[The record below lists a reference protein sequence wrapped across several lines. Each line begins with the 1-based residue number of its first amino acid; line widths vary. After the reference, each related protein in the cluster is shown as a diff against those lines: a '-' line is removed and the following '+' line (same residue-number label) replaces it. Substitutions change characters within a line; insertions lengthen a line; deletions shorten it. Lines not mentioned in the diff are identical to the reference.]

1 MPTASAHPQPHSTR
15 IIAVT
20 PDLITLAGDGNAAIF
35 LAQVLFW
42 WKVKGRNKFYKF
54 NSPCDHTLYRSGDS
68 WLEEV
73 CLKRT
78 MFATARRR
86 VAVKV
91 RISCPDEIQSAF
103 NEGALVVYGT
113 DENHLTW
120 YIVNEQ
126 ALQSRSPSLYIR
138 LFGAE
143 TSANTPSI
151 KQPRPT
157 QRAKSAESPQHLHSL
172 PVPQPTP
179 LLIPCGASPTITTVT
194 SQCPT
199 PPPAGAEPLQSPM
212 QTSCI
217 GISTEITTQI
227 TAKTASEINL
237 QEIPSMGEPL
247 PTPITPVLLGE
258 GGKVYQT
265 KRQKIAFAIFT
276 GLQERGVQRDPARLI
291 ARRTVQSGLDVAK
304 TLEIFDAHVLDAER
318 ASVRSPVG
326 VAVSRMLDGT
336 QITPAPKCALVQVRR
351 LNQERVWE
359 QQRVKVGI
367 GEGIGEEDNGGVD
380 KVGEVGDA
388 VVQQAPI
395 QALWQQVLD
404 DIKLQVTRATY
415 EQHFRDTWLEQ
426 QGGAYVVCARNPHT
440 IEWLAH
446 RLKRLVTQTL
456 QRWGGETIQPQFA
469 CG

>member
-1 MPTASAHPQPHSTR
+1 MTTTSAHPQPHNTR
-15 IIAVT
+15 VIAIT
-20 PDLITLAGDGNAAIF
+20 PDLIALAGDGNAAIF

-42 WKVKGRNKFYKF
+42 WKVKGRTKFYKF
-54 NSPCDHTLYRSGDS
+54 NSPCDHALYRIGDS

-78 MFATARRR
+78 MFTTARRR

-157 QRAKSAESPQHLHSL
+157 QRAKSAESPQI

-179 LLIPCGASPTITTVT
+179 LMVPREASPTIPLVT
-194 SQCPT
+194 SHCPT
-199 PPPAGAEPLQSPM
+199 SPSAGAEPLNSPM
-212 QTSCI
+212 QDVYI
-217 GISTEITTQI
+217 GLYTEKTTQ
-227 TAKTASEINL
+227 KASENSL
-237 QEIPSMGEPL
+237 QKQIPTTDIPL
-247 PTPITPVLLGE
+247 PTTPAPIAGE
-258 GGKVYQT
+258 GGEVHQSG
-265 KRQKIAFAIFT
+265 RQKIVFAIFT
-276 GLQERGVQRDPARLI
+276 GLQERGVQQDPARLI
-291 ARRTVQSGLDVAK
+291 ARRAVQAGWGVEQTLD
-304 TLEIFDAHVLDAER
+304 TFDAHKVDATQTG
-318 ASVRSPVG
+318 ARSPVG
-326 VAVSRMLDGT
+326 VAVSRMLDGG
-336 QITPAPKCALVQVRR
+336 QLMHPPAPALAKVRR
-351 LNQERVWE
+351 HYQERVWVAQHLE
-359 QQRVKVGI
+359 NATEAGMGTGDSRVL
-367 GEGIGEEDNGGVD
+367 EGTNVADA
-380 KVGEVGDA
+380 VGEQLPA
-388 VVQQAPI
+388 
-395 QALWQQVLD
+395 QALWQQVLG

-415 EQHFRDTWLEQ
+415 DQRFKGTWLEQ
-426 QGGAYVVCARNPHT
+426 RGTVYVVYARDPHT
-440 IEWLAH
+440 VEWLAH
-446 RLKRLVTQTL
+446 RLKGLVTQTL
-456 QRWGGETIQPQFA
+456 QRWGGGTIQPQFA